1 MCMMCDEA
9 FNGICSPLH
18 DVVLFLALHTQL
30 CKKAQGEFNGEND
43 NTQILHMIIKKATM
57 GSDSTASTQSEGD
70 NRARRKSLLR
80 SQQRLSYID
89 YNTHEYHES
98 EESFFMRLPLNI
110 EEHASITQKEVL
122 RHLSEAIFCKR
133 TLMSII
139 LFVCITAII
148 MHVEQIQNSV
158 IIESL
163 SASKTAVSFFSIFL
177 GFSLVF
183 RTHVCCKFIIVLI
196 RMHITFSR
204 KSCSCLSPL
213 YIR

>member
-1 MCMMCDEA
+1 
-9 FNGICSPLH
+9 
-18 DVVLFLALHTQL
+18 
-30 CKKAQGEFNGEND
+30 
-43 NTQILHMIIKKATM
+43 M
-57 GSDSTASTQSEGD
+57 GSDSTASIQSED
-70 NRARRKSLLR
+70 NRARRKSLMR

-89 YNTHEYHES
+89 YNTHEYER
-98 EESFFMRLPLNI
+98 EESSFIRLPKVLNI

-122 RHLSEAIFCKR
+122 WHLSEAIFCKR

-158 IIESL
+158 VIESL

-183 RTHVCCKFIIVLI
+183 RTHVCCKLFVMLI
-196 RMHITFSR
+196 CTSL
-204 KSCSCLSPL
+204 LSESHAHVFLL
-213 YIR
+213 YI